1 MTITWFFRDSVHTI
15 QSVWFE
21 KEIVSMFGLPTF
33 TTVVILGVPTL
44 WIIYTVVFM
53 WLSRGWKREDV
64 EETP

>member
-1 MTITWFFRDSVHTI
+1 
-15 QSVWFE
+15 
-21 KEIVSMFGLPTF
+21 MFGLPTF

-53 WLSRGWKREDV
+53 WLSRGWKLEDV